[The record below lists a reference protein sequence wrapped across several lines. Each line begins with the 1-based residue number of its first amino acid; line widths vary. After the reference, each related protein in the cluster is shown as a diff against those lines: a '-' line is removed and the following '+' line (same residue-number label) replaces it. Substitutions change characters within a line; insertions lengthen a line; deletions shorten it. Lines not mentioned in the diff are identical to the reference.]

1 MTHRPLVAILRGLKP
16 GQAVSVG
23 EALVAAGITL
33 IEVPLNSPDPLD
45 SIGKLVDALSGRA
58 EVGAGTVLTAAEVDA
73 VAGVGGRFVVSPNCD
88 AAVIGRTKAIGLGSY
103 PGVFTATE
111 AFAALAAGA
120 DVLKLFPADL
130 AGPGGVKALAA
141 VLPEG
146 TPVYA
151 VGGVDA
157 PDLAPYLAAGCA
169 GFGLGSSLYK
179 PGMAPAEVGARAVRM
194 VGAYDAVTGGVRT
207 A

>member
-1 MTHRPLVAILRGLKP
+1 MIHRPLVAILRGLKP
-16 GQAVSVG
+16 AEAEPVG

-45 SIGKLVDALSGRA
+45 SIGTLAETLSGRA
-58 EVGAGTVLTAAEVDA
+58 EIGAGTVLTAAEVDA
-73 VAGVGGRFVVSPNCD
+73 VADAGGRFIVSPNCD
-88 AAVIGRTKAIGLGSY
+88 PTVIARTKAVGLDSY

-111 AFAALAAGA
+111 AFAALTAGA

-157 PDLAPYLAAGCA
+157 PDMAPYLAAGCV

-179 PGMAPAEVGARAVRM
+179 PGMTAAEIGARAVRM